1 MRLHAHEYGDPAGPP
16 VVCLHGVTSHAQR
29 FRRLGE
35 GPLEARRVVAPD
47 FRGHGHSDRSP
58 PWSTATHASDVL
70 DTIDALGI
78 DRAAWLGVSFG
89 GRVTAAV
96 TAREPGRVERIALLD
111 PALQLPADVCA
122 VQAELE
128 CQPHVFAS
136 AEAAI
141 EERLA
146 AGTLFSTPRE
156 FLEEEASQHLEPVE
170 GGLRY
175 RYSAQAAIAA
185 WGEMAD
191 QAPPIADVPTLILH
205 GERSWLALDAH
216 VERYRERLGDRLEL
230 ATLPA
235 GHALLWDAFAE
246 TSARLARFLETQPR

>member
-16 VVCLHGVTSHAQR
+16 VVCLHGVTSHGQR

-35 GPLEARRVVAPD
+35 GPLAARRVVAPD
-47 FRGHGHSDRSP
+47 LRGHGHSDRSP

-70 DTIDALGI
+70 DTVDALGI

-96 TAREPGRVERIALLD
+96 TAREPGRVERIAL
-111 PALQLPADVCA
+111 
-122 VQAELE
+122 E

-141 EERLA
+141 EEGLA

-191 QAPPIADVPTLILH
+191 QAPPIADVPTLIVH

-216 VERYRERLGDRLEL
+216 VERYRERLGERLEL